1 MSIISTKRNSKKLLF
16 AWTGIALL
24 HIVGISTLMLGGLVS
39 SSLGV
44 ALGIGATAYLLGLR
58 HAFDADHIA
67 AIDNTVRR
75 LSAEK
80 KDSSLV
86 GLFFS
91 LGHSTVVLAAGT
103 AVALGFTFVAE
114 LLNDDSSAL
123 KSTGALIGGTVAG
136 TFLLVIALVNAGILR
151 RMLTQAKQEKEI
163 VAQGQ
168 TASEGEAPK
177 GVLTT
182 LLAPLF
188 KNVDKDWKMYPLGLL
203 FGLGFDTAT
212 SIALLALSGGAAI
225 LAGQAWIAIALPIIF
240 MSGMALGDTVDSI
253 LMSRA
258 YNYSTSTSQKRNY
271 FTVITTLSIVAA
283 LIVGIPIL
291 SESLSALTGLEFA
304 ISGIEFEYF
313 GMVLAAGF
321 IGVWL
326 AALAIN
332 RLRSERT

>member
-1 MSIISTKRNSKKLLF
+1 MSIISTNRASRKLFF
-16 AWTGIALL
+16 AWVGIALL
-24 HIVGISTLMLGGLVS
+24 HVVGIAALALGGLVS

-44 ALGIGATAYLLGLR
+44 ALGIGGTAYLLGLR

-103 AVALGFTFVAE
+103 AVALGFTFIAE

-136 TFLLVIALVNAGILR
+136 TFLLIIALVNVGILSR
-151 RMLTQAKQEKEI
+151 ILRQVKQEKELTL
-163 VAQGQ
+163 QGQ
-168 TASEGEAPK
+168 TAGEGEAPK

-225 LAGQAWIAIALPIIF
+225 LAGQTWIAIALPIIF
-240 MSGMALGDTVDSI
+240 MSGMALGDTIDSM

-271 FTVITTLSIVAA
+271 FIVITSLSIIAA
-283 LIVGIPIL
+283 LIVGLPIL
-291 SESLSALTGLEFA
+291 SENLSTLTGLQLA
-304 ISGIEFEYF
+304 IPGIEFEYF

-321 IGVWL
+321 IGIWL
-326 AALAIN
+326 VALATSKLRN
-332 RLRSERT
+332 RS